1 MKKYLLIAVPAI
13 AVLASCAKNEVY
25 TPETDP
31 QQITF
36 QAVVSRQGTKAMIN
50 GTTYPTDVPFGTYAF
65 FLEKGKEWAPTTGT
79 SAAAD
84 AQIYIPQSEVKNNGQ
99 TSGYAWTTATAYYWP
114 KQGSLTFFSYSPYLA
129 ALNAATTCDV
139 TNGIKISNWDVDANQ
154 TVDVMVAD
162 YRPDEN
168 HNQTNAGYNGVPT
181 VFRHKLS
188 QIVAFNFKT
197 DKDYTN
203 GHTEANAKAGDKFFY
218 INSVKINNILYKGT
232 YTSTNKV
239 DGSTTTPV
247 LGAWVATSDKKGYT
261 WYDNTTGTAFGSTAV
276 AAPCAITNG
285 YILVLPQTFT
295 EPAELD
301 DVTGNENIQITYTIK
316 TCNGDGFTTETVK
329 DVYASIWAIQGGVD
343 EGSTVTA
350 ATPWAM
356 NKKISYTITIGLD
369 QIYWAPSAV
378 DWETQGF
385 EYKINM

>member
-31 QQITF
+31 QQIKF
-36 QAVVSRQGTKAMIN
+36 QTVIDSKAMID
-50 GTTYPTDVPFGTYAF
+50 GTVYPTDVPFGTYAF
-65 FLEKGKEWAPTTGT
+65 FLEKGKEWAPDSGT

-99 TSGYAWTTATAYYWP
+99 TSGNAWTTTTAYYWP

-129 ALNAATTCDV
+129 ALNTATTCDV

-162 YRPDEN
+162 YRPDET

-181 VFRHKLS
+181 IFRHKLS
-188 QIVAFNFKT
+188 QIVAFNFLT

-203 GHTEANAKAGDKFFY
+203 GHTETSAVAGDKFFY

-239 DGSTTTPV
+239 SSTELGSW
-247 LGAWVATSDKKGYT
+247 AADKGTKDYT
-261 WYDNTTGTAFGSTAV
+261 WYNNETGTAFGKDAV
-276 AAPCAITNG
+276 AAPCQTGNDYLLI
-285 YILVLPQTFT
+285 LPQTFE
-295 EPAELD
+295 EPGNLD
-301 DVTGNENIQITYTIK
+301 NVSGAANIQITYTIK
-316 TCNGDGFTTETVK
+316 TCNGNGFTTETVR
-329 DVYASIWAIQGGVD
+329 DVYASIWEIQGGVN
-343 EGSTVTA
+343 EGANVTA
-350 ATPWAM
+350 ATPWTM
-356 NKKISYTITIGLD
+356 NKKISYTIKIGLD
-369 QIYWAPSAV
+369 QIYWAPSVV
-378 DWETQGF
+378 DWET
-385 EYKINM
+385 ETHSYDITK

>member
-65 FLEKGKEWAPTTGT
+65 FLEKGKEWAPASGTGD
-79 SAAAD
+79 AAD
-84 AQIYIPQSEVKNNGQ
+84 GQTYIPQSEVKNNGQ
-99 TSGYAWTTATAYYWP
+99 TSGYAWTTAAAYYWP

-129 ALNAATTCDV
+129 ALNSATTCDV
-139 TNGIKISNWDVDANQ
+139 TNGIKISNWDVNANQ

-162 YRPDEN
+162 YRPDETSN
-168 HNQTNAGYNGVPT
+168 GTNAGYNGVPT

-188 QIVAFNFKT
+188 QIVAVNFKT

-203 GHTEANAKAGDKFFY
+203 GHTETNAVAGDKFFY
-218 INSVKINNILYKGT
+218 INSVKINKIQYKGT

-247 LGAWVATSDKKGYT
+247 LGAWVATTDTQNYT
-261 WYDNTTGTAFGSTAV
+261 WYENETGTAFGSTAV
-276 AAPCAITNG
+276 AAPCANTNG

-295 EPAELD
+295 SPADED
-301 DVTGNENIQITYTIK
+301 KPQNEKNIQITYTIK

-329 DVYASIWAIQGGVD
+329 DVYASIWAIQGGK
-343 EGSTVTA
+343 SNPVTA